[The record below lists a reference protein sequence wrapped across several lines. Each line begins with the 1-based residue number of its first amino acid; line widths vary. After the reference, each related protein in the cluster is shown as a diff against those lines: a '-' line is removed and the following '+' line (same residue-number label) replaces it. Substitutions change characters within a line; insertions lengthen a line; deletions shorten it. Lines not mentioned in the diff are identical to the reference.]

1 MHGGSE
7 EALQDKRKCDWHLLN
22 GSVLFRQMCEG
33 LMSRERESEGEGERV
48 GKWQQKWRRER
59 ESKSGNEGG
68 TEADRERERCRGSLA
83 APID

>member
-1 MHGGSE
+1 MHVGSE

-48 GKWQQKWRRER
+48 GSR
-59 ESKSGNEGG
+59 ESKRGNEGG
-68 TEADRERERCRGSLA
+68 TEADRERERERCRGSLA